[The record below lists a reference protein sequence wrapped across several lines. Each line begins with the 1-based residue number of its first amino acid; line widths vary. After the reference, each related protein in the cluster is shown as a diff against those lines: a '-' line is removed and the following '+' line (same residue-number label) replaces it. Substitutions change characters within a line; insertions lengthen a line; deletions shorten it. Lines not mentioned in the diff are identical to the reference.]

1 MCCDR
6 ASRLDSIGTCTGPDG
21 PRKSQH
27 SAGVACQG
35 GVIIDVPRN
44 PAVSWCDNSAENQPL
59 VDGVPKESVDV
70 GWGEGTFD
78 EMCLGVLLISR
89 Q

>member
-1 MCCDR
+1 MHLQC
-6 ASRLDSIGTCTGPDG
+6 
-21 PRKSQH
+21 
-27 SAGVACQG
+27 
-35 GVIIDVPRN
+35 
-44 PAVSWCDNSAENQPL
+44 WWDNSAENQPL
-59 VDGVPKESVDV
+59 VDGVPKPSVDV